1 MADEHDM
8 RSKGSMYETIKTE
21 QEGATFILT
30 LHRPQKRNIINK
42 QMRAEIFDALMKVR
56 ADASVR
62 AIIVWGGPEVFAA
75 GADLS
80 EMRGRTPMQ
89 QFRPFNS
96 LQVGDIWGAVASML
110 QPTIAAVSGIAV
122 GGGCELA
129 LACDLRLASETAT
142 FGQPEINVG
151 IIPGAGGTQRLARV
165 VGLTKA
171 KEMIFLGERI
181 DASEALRIGL
191 VNKVVP
197 VGTLL
202 EEAKA
207 WAGKLSE
214 KPPRALQLAKLM
226 VDKGY
231 DLELGA
237 AITMESLS
245 FASLFSTKDQQ
256 EGVSAFLEKRQPLF
270 TGE

>member
-1 MADEHDM
+1 
-8 RSKGSMYETIKTE
+8 
-21 QEGATFILT
+21 
-30 LHRPQKRNIINK
+30 
-42 QMRAEIFDALMKVR
+42 
-56 ADASVR
+56 
-62 AIIVWGGPEVFAA
+62 
-75 GADLS
+75 
-80 EMRGRTPMQ
+80 MQ

-96 LQVGDIWGAVASML
+96 LQVGDIWGTLASML

-129 LACDLRLASETAT
+129 LACDLRLASQTAT

-202 EEAKA
+202 EETKA

-256 EGVSAFLEKRQPLF
+256 EGVSAFFEKRQPLF

>member
-1 MADEHDM
+1 
-8 RSKGSMYETIKTE
+8 
-21 QEGATFILT
+21 
-30 LHRPQKRNIINK
+30 
-42 QMRAEIFDALMKVR
+42 
-56 ADASVR
+56 
-62 AIIVWGGPEVFAA
+62 
-75 GADLS
+75 
-80 EMRGRTPMQ
+80 
-89 QFRPFNS
+89 
-96 LQVGDIWGAVASML
+96 
-110 QPTIAAVSGIAV
+110 
-122 GGGCELA
+122 
-129 LACDLRLASETAT
+129 
-142 FGQPEINVG
+142 
-151 IIPGAGGTQRLARV
+151 
-165 VGLTKA
+165 
-171 KEMIFLGERI
+171 MIFLGERI

-197 VGTLL
+197 VGNLL

-237 AITMESLS
+237 AITMESLA

-256 EGVSAFLEKRQPLF
+256 EGVSAFFEKRPPLF

>member
-8 RSKGSMYETIKTE
+8 SSKGSMYETIKTE
-21 QEGATFILT
+21 QDGATFILT
-30 LHRPQKRNIINK
+30 LHRPQKRNAINK
-42 QMRAEIFDALMKVR
+42 QMQAEIFDALMKVR
-56 ADASVR
+56 ADTSVR

-129 LACDLRLASETAT
+129 LACDLRLASQTAT

-165 VGLTKA
+165 VGLTK
-171 KEMIFLGERI
+171 
-181 DASEALRIGL
+181 
-191 VNKVVP
+191 P
-197 VGTLL
+197 
-202 EEAKA
+202 
-207 WAGKLSE
+207 
-214 KPPRALQLAKLM
+214 
-226 VDKGY
+226 
-231 DLELGA
+231 
-237 AITMESLS
+237 
-245 FASLFSTKDQQ
+245 
-256 EGVSAFLEKRQPLF
+256 KR
-270 TGE
+270 

>member
-1 MADEHDM
+1 MWG
-8 RSKGSMYETIKTE
+8 KLGSMVE
-21 QEGATFILT
+21 
-30 LHRPQKRNIINK
+30 
-42 QMRAEIFDALMKVR
+42 
-56 ADASVR
+56 
-62 AIIVWGGPEVFAA
+62 
-75 GADLS
+75 
-80 EMRGRTPMQ
+80 
-89 QFRPFNS
+89 
-96 LQVGDIWGAVASML
+96 
-110 QPTIAAVSGIAV
+110 PTIAAGSGIAV

-129 LACDLRLASETAT
+129 LACDLRLASQTAT

-181 DASEALRIGL
+181 EASEALRIGL

-197 VGTLL
+197 VGNLL

-231 DLELGA
+231 DLDLGA
-237 AITMESLS
+237 AITLDSFS
-245 FASLFSTKDQQ
+245 FARLFSPNTHH
-256 EGVSAFLEKRQPLF
+256 
-270 TGE
+270 